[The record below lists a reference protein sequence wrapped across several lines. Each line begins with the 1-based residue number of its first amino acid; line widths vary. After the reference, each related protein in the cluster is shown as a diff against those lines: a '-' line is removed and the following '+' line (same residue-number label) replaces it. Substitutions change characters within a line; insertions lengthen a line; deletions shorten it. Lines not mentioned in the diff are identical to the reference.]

1 MRRLQIL
8 ENIRIAIDALM
19 TQKLR
24 AILTASVIAIG
35 IMAMMGMLTSV
46 RSLEQ
51 AVTDNFSSLGANTF
65 TIQSRGMNIQIG
77 RRGSRP
83 KTHPPITWDQAN
95 DFVNRFQYNG
105 ATSSLSYRVTGAME
119 VKHGS
124 KATDPNVLVWAI
136 DENYLQTS
144 GYSINEGRGFTR
156 QDISDSRPIVLLGK
170 DVYEKLFGTD
180 EAIDTSIS
188 MRGQRYRVVGIL
200 NPKGS
205 SSIFSGDNA
214 VLIPITRARASLT
227 SPSSGYSINV
237 MTGNGANLDAT
248 VSEATAVMRAIRKQ
262 HPREESSF
270 NITRSDALSSMLL
283 ENKNQLYIAAI
294 AVSLITLLVAAINLL
309 NIMLVSVR
317 QRTREIGTRK
327 AIGAKQRHIVL
338 QFLTEAALV
347 SQLGGVMGIIFGIII
362 GNSVGSQ
369 LGTTFTVPWD
379 WVIFAV
385 SITFVT
391 GVLSGLYPAVKAAR
405 LDPIES
411 LRYE

>member
-1 MRRLQIL
+1 
-8 ENIRIAIDALM
+8 
-19 TQKLR
+19 
-24 AILTASVIAIG
+24 
-35 IMAMMGMLTSV
+35 
-46 RSLEQ
+46 
-51 AVTDNFSSLGANTF
+51 
-65 TIQSRGMNIQIG
+65 
-77 RRGSRP
+77 
-83 KTHPPITWDQAN
+83 
-95 DFVNRFQYNG
+95 
-105 ATSSLSYRVTGAME
+105 
-119 VKHGS
+119 
-124 KATDPNVLVWAI
+124 
-136 DENYLQTS
+136 
-144 GYSINEGRGFTR
+144 
-156 QDISDSRPIVLLGK
+156 
-170 DVYEKLFGTD
+170 
-180 EAIDTSIS
+180 S

-369 LGTTFTVPWD
+369 LGTTFTIPWD